1 MAGKNLISFFNTI
14 WLLYKP
20 HENIIKPFV
29 AHFFTRFTPR
39 HLEVFNIPRKLLL
52 FINFFT
58 GNLCTYLNWPRAHR
72 CTQCSTPRR
81 RVSPGARKNASTPE
95 VVQSNSSQP
104 PTLENLRISTPP
116 PSKWSCKYIYLQK
129 NITIYYI

>member
-1 MAGKNLISFFNTI
+1 M
-14 WLLYKP
+14 P
-20 HENIIKPFV
+20 NITVK
-29 AHFFTRFTPR
+29 
-39 HLEVFNIPRKLLL
+39 LLLL
-52 FINFFT
+52 FIIFFKLIFK

-81 RVSPGARKNASTPE
+81 RVSPGARKNTSTPE

-116 PSKWSCKYIYLQK
+116 PSKWSCKDIYLQK
-129 NITIYYI
+129 NIYKYNILAMHRPEYYKFSPKYFPNFLKAQF